1 MGLCWCS
8 QVDEGSKRVVMP
20 ANDVHLNLEIKGC
33 ATAEDVM
40 RYVFDGNHPECELRH
55 PIPGDESMGVLTLLL
70 IRSDVEMP
78 KPGKSHMR
86 VNGVCTSL
94 LIQPTQ
100 YGEILPEGIMKA
112 LDLLGADNAT
122 SLLDVGSGRGT
133 LAFFTFLCYPQ
144 ITNITGVEISESRF
158 SLCTKAMKRIPCAEV
173 TKNQVSIN
181 LTPEPG
187 KTRRLSYYKQNIM
200 RMQDHIK
207 KLSPEIVIFDVEI
220 NFGSQELVVLTPNP
234 SSGIVRRNTDTLS
247 VTANSDRF
255 PSVPQAWLLRS
266 EL

>member
-40 RYVFDGNHPECELRH
+40 RYVFD
-55 PIPGDESMGVLTLLL
+55 
-70 IRSDVEMP
+70 DVEMP

-94 LIQPTQ
+94 L

-220 NFGSQELVVLTPNP
+220 NFGSQELIDFLRCLKPGCCVLSYEDLHAWWKKTLTVNSKIGPFPFTQFGVGNTYQTSWAPNA
-234 SSGIVRRNTDTLS
+234 GYK
-247 VTANSDRF
+247 F
-255 PSVPQAWLLRS
+255 MAWRKKS
-266 EL
+266 